1 MKRIAITPR
10 PDWTAQADALGFH
23 FHTIDGAT
31 YWDESAYYAFGLRQ
45 VEDDIEAPTQQLHDM
60 AMDLVDEVVQ
70 SEALLTRLAI
80 PPAYWDWIRDS
91 WRQRDPHLYG
101 RMDLAY
107 GGGGDPDKHGADQ
120 PGPAKLYEFNY
131 DTPTSLYESAYFQW
145 LWLEQAIA
153 SGVLP
158 ADADQYNRIQELLC
172 ESFGHLASSGR
183 IATPVHFAAVAD
195 SAEDRGTVRYLRDC
209 AEQAGLDTFEL
220 AIEQIGISAE
230 GFFTDADDRVIRTLF
245 KLYPLEWMF
254 AETYGPKLAG
264 SQVQLIEPAWKAVLS
279 NKGVLPLLWQRHE
292 GHPNLL
298 PAFFDD
304 APGDALPAGWVRK
317 PLFSREGANIELVTA
332 SGEHLRS
339 DGPYA
344 DSPMIRQ
351 AYHPLPEHPGAGGA
365 RHYPLVGSWVVADQP
380 AGMGIREDASRITQ
394 DTSRFVPHA
403 IIGD

>member
-10 PDWTAQADALGFH
+10 PDWTAQAEALGFH

-31 YWDESAYYAFGLRQ
+31 YWDESAYYAFTLRQ
-45 VEDDIEAPTQQLHDM
+45 IEDDIEAPTQQLHDM
-60 AMDLVDEVVQ
+60 AMALVDEVVG

-91 WRQRDPHLYG
+91 WQQQDPHLYG

-107 GGGGDPDKHGADQ
+107 AGGNLEQ

-145 LWLEQAIA
+145 VWLEQAIA

-158 ADADQYNRIQELLC
+158 RGADQYNRIQELLC
-172 ESFGHLASSGR
+172 ETFGHLAGSGG
-183 IATPVHFAAVAD
+183 IATPVHFAAVGD
-195 SAEDRGTVRYLRDC
+195 SAEDQGTVRYLRDC
-209 AEQAGLDTFEL
+209 AEQAGVATHEL
-220 AIEQIGISAE
+220 AIEQIGLSAE
-230 GFFTDADDRVIRTLF
+230 GWFTDGEDRVIRTLF

-254 AETYGPKLAG
+254 AEEYGPKLAG
-264 SQVQLIEPAWKAVLS
+264 SKVQLIEPAWKAILS

-292 GHPNLL
+292 NHPNLL

-304 APGDALPAGWVRK
+304 NPADALPAGWVRK

-332 SGEHLRS
+332 DGERMHS
-339 DGPYA
+339 DGPYDDA
-344 DSPMIRQ
+344 PMIRQ
-351 AYHPLPEHPGAGGA
+351 AYHPLPEFTGHDGA
-365 RHYPLVGSWVVADQP
+365 RNYPLVGSWVIADQP
-380 AGMGIREDASRITQ
+380 AGIGIREDASRITQ

-403 IIGD
+403 IVD

>member
-10 PDWTAQADALGFH
+10 PDWTAQAEALGFH

-31 YWDESAYYAFGLRQ
+31 YWDESGYYAFGLRQ
-45 VEDDIEAPTQQLHDM
+45 IEDDIEAPTQQLHDM
-60 AMDLVDEVVQ
+60 AMALVDEVVE
-70 SEALLTRLAI
+70 SEALLSRLAI
-80 PPAYWDWIRDS
+80 PPAYWDWIRES
-91 WRQRDPHLYG
+91 WRQREPHLYG

-107 GGGGDPDKHGADQ
+107 GGCDPHK

-145 LWLEQAIA
+145 LWLEQAIDA
-153 SGVLP
+153 GVLP
-158 ADADQYNRIQELLC
+158 READQYNRIQELLC

-220 AIEQIGISAE
+220 AIEQIGLSAE
-230 GFFTDADDRVIRTLF
+230 GFFTDPDDRVIRTLF

-254 AETYGPKLAG
+254 DEAYGAKLAG

-279 NKGVLPLLWQRHE
+279 NKGVLPLLWERHE

-298 PAFFDD
+298 PAFFDEN
-304 APGDALPAGWVRK
+304 PTEALPAGWVRK

-332 SGEHLRS
+332 AGERLRS
-339 DGPYA
+339 DGPYGDA
-344 DSPMIRQ
+344 AMIRQ
-351 AYHPLPEHPGAGGA
+351 AYHPLPEFPGASGTGN
-365 RHYPLVGSWVVADQP
+365 YPLVGSWVIADQP
-380 AGMGIREDASRITQ
+380 AGIGIREDAHRITQ
-394 DTSRFVPHA
+394 DSSRFVPHA
-403 IIGD
+403 IVGD

>member
-1 MKRIAITPR
+1 MKRIATTPR
-10 PDWTAQADALGFH
+10 PDWTAQAEALGFH
-23 FHTIDGAT
+23 FHTINGAT
-31 YWDESAYYAFGLRQ
+31 YWDESAYYAFGMRQ
-45 VEDDIEAPTQQLHDM
+45 IEDDIEEPTQQLHDM
-60 AMDLVDEVVQ
+60 AMALVDEVVQ

-91 WRQRDPHLYG
+91 WQQRAPHLYG

-107 GGGGDPDKHGADQ
+107 GGGDPDK

-145 LWLEQAIA
+145 LWLEQAIEA
-153 SGVLP
+153 GVLP
-158 ADADQYNRIQELLC
+158 RAADQYNRIQELLC
-172 ESFGHLASSGR
+172 ETFAHLASTGR

-195 SAEDRGTVRYLRDC
+195 SAEDQGTVRYLRDC
-209 AEQAGLDTFEL
+209 AEQAGINTFEL
-220 AIEQIGISAE
+220 AIEQIGLSEE
-230 GFFTDADDRVIRTLF
+230 GYFTDGDDRVIRTLF

-254 AETYGPKLAG
+254 AETYGPRLAD
-264 SQVQLIEPAWKAVLS
+264 SRVQLIEPAWKAVLS

-292 GHPNLL
+292 NHPNLL

-332 SGEHLRS
+332 AGERLSS

-351 AYHPLPEHPGAGGA
+351 AYHPLPEHDGS
-365 RHYPLVGSWVVADQP
+365 YPLVGSWVIADQP
-380 AGMGIREDASRITQ
+380 AGIGIREDAHRITQ
-394 DTSRFVPHA
+394 DSSRFVPHA
-403 IIGD
+403 IVGD